1 MNKKK
6 KKIIDKIETLNILQA
21 SIRKQLKSHEDK
33 EKEHSEKSFER
44 KKRRFNKELERVRK
58 KIHKLEIQLKEYQ

>member
-6 KKIIDKIETLNILQA
+6 QKIIDKIETLNILQA

-33 EKEHSEKSFER
+33 EKDYSQKSFER

-58 KIHKLEIQLKEYQ
+58 KIHKLEMQLKEYQ